1 MHLVTC
7 GERKIWYNI
16 KKSQNIMK
24 KFVDL
29 KKTVPQNISVKL
41 LQPNKDI
48 CIPNICLI
56 FSISVL
62 RQPIFQLADITPVY
76 KK

>member
-1 MHLVTC
+1 
-7 GERKIWYNI
+7 
-16 KKSQNIMK
+16 MK

-62 RQPIFQLADITPVY
+62 RQLIFPLADITPVY